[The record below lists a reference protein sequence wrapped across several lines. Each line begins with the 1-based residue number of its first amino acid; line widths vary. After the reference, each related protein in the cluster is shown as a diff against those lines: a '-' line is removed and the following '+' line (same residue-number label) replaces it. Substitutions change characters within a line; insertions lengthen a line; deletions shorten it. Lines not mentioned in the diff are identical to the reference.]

1 MVNQDDAP
9 SAIENQRPT
18 HGSAAPSPGARLRV
32 VIEDIAFG
40 GEGVARDGDFVIF
53 IPFVLTGEEVE
64 IEITEVKKNFAR
76 ARLLSVVKPSASRV
90 QPQCPYFGECGGCQ
104 YQHIAYEE
112 QLRLKQ
118 KQIRDLFQRIGN
130 FPEALI
136 QPVVRCPRE
145 YGYRNRIMIR
155 TQWNKRKQGLEIGF
169 IRHDNNWVVDIDHCP
184 ISEPELSE
192 QIRRVRANPPPK
204 GGLKVVLRKYPEG
217 WEVPQ
222 DSFFQ
227 NNFFLLPK
235 LAEAVREAL
244 KGSGSRFLIDL
255 YCGVG
260 FFGIETADL
269 VEAFIGVELD
279 KKAIFAARNNLAHRG
294 ISNGQFII
302 GEADQLLPGA
312 LEKFPAN
319 QTTVLI
325 DPPRTG
331 CSPQSLRLLKEVQP
345 HQLIYVSCHPAT
357 LARDLR
363 ILCEEGR
370 FELRQITPFDM
381 FPQTQHVEC
390 VADLRLCAASGNPTG
405 V

>member
-1 MVNQDDAP
+1 VSSQEASSESEDQKKTFESTAP
-9 SAIENQRPT
+9 AK
-18 HGSAAPSPGARLRV
+18 GARLRV
-32 VIEDIAFG
+32 TIQDIAFG
-40 GEGVARDGDFVIF
+40 GEGVARHGDFVVF
-53 IPFVLTGEEVE
+53 VPFVMIGEEAE

-76 ARLLSVVKPSASRV
+76 ARVVSLISSSSLRV

-112 QLRLKQ
+112 QLRLKH
-118 KQIRDLFQRIGN
+118 KQISDLFQRIGN

-136 QPVVRCPRE
+136 EPVVPCPRE

-155 TQWNKRKQGLEIGF
+155 TQWNKQKQGLEIGF

-184 ISEPELSE
+184 ISEPEVSDAIK
-192 QIRRVRANPPPK
+192 QVRANPPPK
-204 GGLKVVLRKYPEG
+204 GGLKVVLRKFPEG

-227 NNFFLLPK
+227 NNFFLLPD
-235 LAEAVREAL
+235 LVQEVRRAL
-244 KGSGSRFLIDL
+244 QASGSRFLVDL

-269 VEAFIGVELD
+269 VEAFVGVELD
-279 KKAIFAARNNLAHRG
+279 KKAIFAARNNLAHRS
-294 ISNGQFII
+294 IKNGQVIM
-302 GEADQLLPGA
+302 GEADQLLPDVVNR
-312 LEKFPAN
+312 FPPD
-319 QTTVLI
+319 QTTILI

-331 CSPQSLRLLKEVQP
+331 CSPQSLELLKRTRP
-345 HQLIYVSCHPAT
+345 RQLIYVSCHPAT

-363 ILCEEGR
+363 ILCEDGP
-370 FELRQITPFDM
+370 FELKQIKPFDM

-390 VADLRLCAASGNPTG
+390 VADLRRKD
-405 V
+405 

>member
-1 MVNQDDAP
+1 VSSHEASSESEDQKKTFESTAP
-9 SAIENQRPT
+9 AK
-18 HGSAAPSPGARLRV
+18 GARLRV
-32 VIEDIAFG
+32 TIQDIAFG
-40 GEGVARDGDFVIF
+40 GEGVARHGDFVVF
-53 IPFVLTGEEVE
+53 VPFVMIGEEAE

-76 ARLLSVVKPSASRV
+76 ARVVSLISSSSLRV

-112 QLRLKQ
+112 QLRLKH
-118 KQIRDLFQRIGN
+118 KQISDLFQRIGN

-136 QPVVRCPRE
+136 EPVVPCPRE

-155 TQWNKRKQGLEIGF
+155 TQWNKQKQGLEIGF

-184 ISEPELSE
+184 ISEPEVSDAIK
-192 QIRRVRANPPPK
+192 QVRANPPPK
-204 GGLKVVLRKYPEG
+204 GGLKVVLRKFPEG

-227 NNFFLLPK
+227 NNFFLLPD
-235 LAEAVREAL
+235 LVQEVRRAL
-244 KGSGSRFLIDL
+244 QASGSRFLVDL

-269 VEAFIGVELD
+269 VEAFVGVELD
-279 KKAIFAARNNLAHRG
+279 KKAIFAARNNLAHRS
-294 ISNGQFII
+294 IKNGQVIM
-302 GEADQLLPGA
+302 GEADQLLPDVVNR
-312 LEKFPAN
+312 FPPD
-319 QTTVLI
+319 QTTILI

-331 CSPQSLRLLKEVQP
+331 CSPQSLELLKRTRP
-345 HQLIYVSCHPAT
+345 RQLIYVSCHPAT

-363 ILCEEGR
+363 ILCEDGP
-370 FELRQITPFDM
+370 FELKQIKPFDM

-390 VADLRLCAASGNPTG
+390 VADLRRKD
-405 V
+405 

>member
-1 MVNQDDAP
+1 VSSQEASSESEDQKKTFESTAP
-9 SAIENQRPT
+9 AK
-18 HGSAAPSPGARLRV
+18 GARLRV
-32 VIEDIAFG
+32 TIQDIAFG
-40 GEGVARDGDFVIF
+40 GEGVARHGDFVVF
-53 IPFVLTGEEVE
+53 VPFVMIGEEAE

-76 ARLLSVVKPSASRV
+76 ARVVSLISSSSLRV

-112 QLRLKQ
+112 QLRLKH
-118 KQIRDLFQRIGN
+118 KQISDLFQRIGN

-136 QPVVRCPRE
+136 EPVVPCPRE

-155 TQWNKRKQGLEIGF
+155 TQWNKQKQGLEIGF

-184 ISEPELSE
+184 ISEPEVSDAIK
-192 QIRRVRANPPPK
+192 QVRANPPPK
-204 GGLKVVLRKYPEG
+204 GGLKVVLRKFPEG

-227 NNFFLLPK
+227 NNFFLLPDIVQ
-235 LAEAVREAL
+235 EVRRAL
-244 KGSGSRFLIDL
+244 QASGSRFLVDL

-269 VEAFIGVELD
+269 VEAFVGVELD
-279 KKAIFAARNNLAHRG
+279 KKAIFAARNNLAHRS
-294 ISNGQFII
+294 IKNGQVIM
-302 GEADQLLPGA
+302 GEADQLLPDVVNR
-312 LEKFPAN
+312 FPPD
-319 QTTVLI
+319 QTTILI

-331 CSPQSLRLLKEVQP
+331 CSPQSLELLKRTRP
-345 HQLIYVSCHPAT
+345 RQLIYVSCHPAT

-363 ILCEEGR
+363 ILCEDGP
-370 FELRQITPFDM
+370 FELKQIKPFDM

-390 VADLRLCAASGNPTG
+390 VADLRRKD
-405 V
+405 